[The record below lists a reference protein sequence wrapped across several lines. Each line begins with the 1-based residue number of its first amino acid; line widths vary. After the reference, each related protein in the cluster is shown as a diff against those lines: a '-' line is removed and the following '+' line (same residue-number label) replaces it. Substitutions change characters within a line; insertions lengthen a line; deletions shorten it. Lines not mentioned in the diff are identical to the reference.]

1 MSQVGPA
8 LFGLTGF
15 APPAGKSD
23 FTCPLLNISQ
33 CHLTENNEQVRDRK
47 FLECVLL
54 LDIKTRQLQSPEKC
68 FNYL

>member
-33 CHLTENNEQVRDRK
+33 CHLTENNEQVSNRK
-47 FLECVLL
+47 FLKCV
-54 LDIKTRQLQSPEKC
+54 
-68 FNYL
+68 F